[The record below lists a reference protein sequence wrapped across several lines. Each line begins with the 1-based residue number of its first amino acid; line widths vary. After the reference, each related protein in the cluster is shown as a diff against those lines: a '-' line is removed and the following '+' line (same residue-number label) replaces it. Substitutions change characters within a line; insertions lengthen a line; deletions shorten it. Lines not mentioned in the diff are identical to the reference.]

1 MLKRNQM
8 FAFLSG
14 AVLLALTEASA
25 QAPAQPT
32 PPADC
37 SPAAG
42 VQDVCAQRSPED
54 LIVLP
59 GGKWVIASAFSGAG
73 GIFVIRTSDKT
84 STLAY
89 PSPTASARFDANLY
103 AGCPG
108 APDAA
113 AQAKFQ
119 THGLSLQPGANGM
132 HRLYAVLHGARES
145 VEVFELDARKGM
157 PSLTWIGCAVAPMP
171 IGLNSVRW
179 LPDGGFVATN
189 FNPRGAGPEAFKRLQ
204 AGERNGEVW
213 EWHTASGWQKVPG
226 SEASGANGIES
237 SDDGLTL
244 YVAAWGTRSVFRLSR
259 GQATPA
265 RDEAKLDFNV
275 DNIHWAADGT
285 LLATGQDLAKGLFVV
300 ARIDPKTLAVR
311 EVLRQVNTPAFGNGT
326 VAVEAGKELWVGTF
340 RGDRLAIFALP
351 K

>member
-1 MLKRNQM
+1 MLKHRLLT
-8 FAFLSG
+8 FLPAAAF
-14 AVLLALTEASA
+14 LALTDASA

-37 SPAAG
+37 APAAG
-42 VQDVCAQRSPED
+42 VQYVCAQRSPED

-59 GGKWVIASAFSGAG
+59 GGQWVVASAFSGAG

-84 STLAY
+84 STIAY
-89 PSPTASARFDANLY
+89 PSSTAAARFDVNTY

-108 APDAA
+108 PPDAA

-119 THGLSLQPGANGM
+119 THGLSLQPGANGL

-179 LPDGGFVATN
+179 LPGGGFVATN
-189 FNPRGAGPEAFKRLQ
+189 FNPRGAGPESFKRMQ

-237 SDDGLTL
+237 SDDGRTL

-265 RDEAKLDFNV
+265 RDEVKLDFNV
-275 DNIHWAADGT
+275 DNIRWAADGT
-285 LLATGQDLAKGLFVV
+285 LLAAGQDLAKGLFVV
-300 ARIDPKTLAVR
+300 AKVDPKTLAVR
-311 EVLRQVNTPAFGNGT
+311 EVLRHANTPVFGNGT
-326 VAVEAGKELWVGTF
+326 VAAEAGKELWVGTF
-340 RGDRLAIFALP
+340 QGDRLAIFPLP
-351 K
+351 R

>member
-1 MLKRNQM
+1 MMKRNRIL
-8 FAFLSG
+8 ASLSA
-14 AVLLALTEASA
+14 AVLLALTDASA

-32 PPADC
+32 PSADC

-42 VQDVCAQRSPED
+42 VQYVCAQRSPED

-59 GGKWVIASAFSGAG
+59 GGQWVVASAFSGAG

-89 PSPTASARFDANLY
+89 PSATASARFDSKTY

-108 APDAA
+108 APDPA

-119 THGLSLQPGANGM
+119 THGLSLQPGANGV

-157 PSLTWIGCAVAPMP
+157 PSLTWIGCSVAPMP

-179 LPDGGFVATN
+179 LPDGFVATN
-189 FNPRGAGPEAFKRLQ
+189 FNPRGAGPDAFKRLQ

-226 SEASGANGIES
+226 SEAAGANGIES
-237 SDDGLTL
+237 SDDGRTL
-244 YVAAWGTRSVFRLSR
+244 YVAEWGTRSVFRLSR

-265 RDEAKLDFNV
+265 RDEVKLDFNV
-275 DNIHWAADGT
+275 DNIRWAADGT
-285 LLATGQDLAKGLFVV
+285 LLATGQDLAKMLFVV

-311 EVLRQVNTPAFGNGT
+311 EVLRQSNTPAFGNGT